1 MKSLRTTLLGLLSSR
16 SSILIQFAA
25 CGPFRILR
33 PLPFALSLNGRRPEK
48 KVEALQAF
56 VLIFH
61 RPLDIAS
68 RTTMYKCLVLSMLLH
83 LMYLHFTQLAKEL
96 AKV

>member
-1 MKSLRTTLLGLLSSR
+1 MRSLSHFT
-16 SSILIQFAA
+16 A
-25 CGPFRILR
+25 
-33 PLPFALSLNGRRPEK
+33 FALCSVFEWKKTRK